1 MRFALMIPLGV
12 IMFTEICQDPPQREF
27 AEQNE
32 PGKTFALDRTRSEN
46 AFRLGLRGGSRR
58 HFTPRPARVSPEFS
72 AELRIAVVEH
82 VPMLAQ
88 TSGFLVNRIAGHL
101 RHPLFGRVPRD
112 AC

>member
-1 MRFALMIPLGV
+1 MIPLGV
-12 IMFTEICQDPPQREF
+12 IMFTEICQDAPQREF

-32 PGKTFALDRTRSEN
+32 PGKTFALDRTYPPLRKRIQIGAARRQSQ
-46 AFRLGLRGGSRR
+46 ALHTSCGQGL
-58 HFTPRPARVSPEFS
+58 PEFS